1 MSGHSKWASIKHQK
15 AVTDKKRSNVF
26 TKLANNISVA
36 ARGGGDPTMNYSLR
50 LAIEKAKEANMP
62 KDNIERAIKRGTG
75 ELGGAAAT
83 EDLYEIYGP
92 AQTAILVETFSDN
105 KNRTSGEIKAVINKL
120 GAKLASAN
128 AVSYLFSHLGELKV
142 SLDGQGIGGRNANLL
157 HEEIEMKIIESG
169 AENYEQIEDGYLVYC
184 KPNELKQISDNLISA
199 GLKVTSSELVWVPKE
214 TIEVNEEESDKVIR
228 LLETLDDL
236 DDVKNVSSNLG

>member
-15 AVTDKKRSNVF
+15 AVTDKKRSNIF

-36 ARGGGDPTMNYSLR
+36 ARGGGDPTMNLSLR
-50 LAIEKAKEANMP
+50 LAIDKAKQANMP

-75 ELGGAAAT
+75 ELGGAAVS
-83 EDLYEIYGP
+83 EDLFEIYGP

-128 AVSYLFSHLGELKV
+128 AVSYMFDHKGELTV
-142 SLDGQGIGGRNANLL
+142 SLDGQSSD
-157 HEEIEMKIIESG
+157 EIELKIIESG
-169 AENYEQIEDGYLVYC
+169 ADDYEKIDDGYLVYC
-184 KPNELKQISDNLISA
+184 KPKELKHVSDALIAA
-199 GLKVTSSELVWVPKE
+199 GLKVETSELVWVPKE
-214 TIEVNEEESDKVIR
+214 TLEVSEEESAKVLR
-228 LLETLDDL
+228 LLEALDDL

>member
-15 AVTDKKRSNVF
+15 AATDKKRSNTF

-62 KDNIERAIKRGTG
+62 KDNIDRAIKRGTG

-128 AVSYLFSHLGELKV
+128 AVSYMFSHLGELRI
-142 SLDGQGIGGRNANLL
+142 SLEGQGS
-157 HEEIEMKIIESG
+157 EEIEMKIIDSG
-169 AENYEQIEDGYLVYC
+169 AQNYEQIEDGYLVYC
-184 KPNELKQISDNLISA
+184 KPNELKQISDNLISQ
-199 GLKVTSSELVWVPKE
+199 GLKVTSSELVWMPKE
-214 TIEVNEEESDKVIR
+214 TIEVNDEESAKVIR